1 MENENLS
8 LTGTVHTGVMLWDF
22 SAGDP
27 LCFVDSGTVPGGN
40 FMTDEPVKEEK
51 PCDENCD
58 ACPSAQQCSQPKALS
73 RKAKID
79 VKHVILVL
87 SGKGGVG
94 KSTVSANLAFALANH
109 GKNVGL
115 LDLDFHGPTIPK
127 MLGIEGKR
135 ALVYGNAIEPVHVTG
150 NLAVMSMAFLLPD
163 KSTPVIWRGPM
174 KMSAIKQFLNQVNWG
189 SLDYL
194 VVDLPPGTGDE
205 ALTIA
210 QLAPNLKGA
219 VIVTTP
225 QDVAVMDAIKAAK
238 FIEKIDVQVI
248 GVIENMS
255 GMICPHCGGTIDV
268 FSRGG
273 GKKAAEDLGVPYLGA
288 LPLDPEMVKAGD
300 EGRPIILRHA
310 DSPTGKAVDA
320 IMENLVRLVES

>member
-1 MENENLS
+1 MGNYGSLSEVLRGDEMNNEPMQNE
-8 LTGTVHTGVMLWDF
+8 TT
-22 SAGDP
+22 
-27 LCFVDSGTVPGGN
+27 
-40 FMTDEPVKEEK
+40 
-51 PCDENCD
+51 CDANCD
-58 ACPSAQQCSQPKALS
+58 TCPSAQQCSQPKALS
-73 RKAKID
+73 QKAKIN

-94 KSTVSANLAFALANH
+94 KTTVSVNLAFALANH
-109 GKNVGL
+109 EKKVGL
-115 LDLDFHGPTIPK
+115 LDLDFHGPNVPK
-127 MLGIEGKR
+127 MLGIEDKR
-135 ALVYGNAIEPVHVTG
+135 ATMLGNAIEPIHVTG

-163 KSTPVIWRGPM
+163 TSTPVVWRGPM

-189 SLDYL
+189 PLDYL

-210 QLAPNLKGA
+210 QSAPNVRGA

-238 FIEKIDVQVI
+238 FIEKLKVPVI

-255 GMICPHCGGTIDV
+255 GLICPHCGGTIDL
-268 FSRGG
+268 FSKGG

-288 LPLDPEMVKAGD
+288 IPLDPEMVKAGD
-300 EGRPIILRHA
+300 EGRPMILQHT
-310 DSPTGKAVDA
+310 DSPTRKAVDA
-320 IMENLVRLVES
+320 VMENLVKQVEST

>member
-1 MENENLS
+1 
-8 LTGTVHTGVMLWDF
+8 
-22 SAGDP
+22 
-27 LCFVDSGTVPGGN
+27 
-40 FMTDEPVKEEK
+40 
-51 PCDENCD
+51 
-58 ACPSAQQCSQPKALS
+58 
-73 RKAKID
+73 
-79 VKHVILVL
+79 
-87 SGKGGVG
+87 
-94 KSTVSANLAFALANH
+94 
-109 GKNVGL
+109 
-115 LDLDFHGPTIPK
+115 
-127 MLGIEGKR
+127 
-135 ALVYGNAIEPVHVTG
+135 VTG
-150 NLAVMSMAFLLPD
+150 NLAVMSMAFLLKD
-163 KSTPVIWRGPM
+163 TTTPVIWRGPM

-210 QLAPNLKGA
+210 QLAPNVKGA

-238 FIEKIDVQVI
+238 FIEKINVPVI

-255 GMICPHCGGTIDV
+255 GMICPHCGGTIDL

-288 LPLDPEMVKAGD
+288 IPLDPEMVKAGD

-310 DSPTGKAVDA
+310 DSPTGKAVDEV
-320 IMENLVRLVES
+320 MENLVRLVE